1 MGLDLYARIEPYLD
15 FEEEIYSLHKEF
27 LKFIMVNDLDN
38 IIDIGCGQGYFLNN
52 LRTSHNIAIVS
63 SLKKSLLKFKVIFH
77 IFLKSMLISL
87 SNSFFNFFILLK

>member
-52 LRTSHNIAIVS
+52 LSCS
-63 SLKKSLLKFKVIFH
+63 SFFIIRIKFYIMILPVQNNSALLKP
-77 IFLKSMLISL
+77 
-87 SNSFFNFFILLK
+87 

>member
-52 LRTSHNIAIVS
+52 LN
-63 SLKKSLLKFKVIFH
+63 SLFKCNDCYENYLPF
-77 IFLKSMLISL
+77 
-87 SNSFFNFFILLK
+87 

>member
-52 LRTSHNIAIVS
+52 F
-63 SLKKSLLKFKVIFH
+63 KK
-77 IFLKSMLISL
+77 
-87 SNSFFNFFILLK
+87 